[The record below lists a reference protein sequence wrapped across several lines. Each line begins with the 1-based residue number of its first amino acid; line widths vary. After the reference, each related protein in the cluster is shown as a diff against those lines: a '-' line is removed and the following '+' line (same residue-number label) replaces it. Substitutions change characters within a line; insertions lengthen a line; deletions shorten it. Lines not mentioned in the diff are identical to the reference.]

1 MLILVLKLHHL
12 VCIIYV
18 PMRTRNKKTNINKK
32 IRGSSELVTLLI
44 EDIPCSIKLKRLFC
58 KH

>member
-18 PMRTRNKKTNINKK
+18 PMRTRNKKATINKK